1 MGRIFPVVLLS
12 LTLSL
17 AQLSTGQDST
27 CTSLPQYNDET
38 TKSFINDQIP
48 IADEEFDFIIV
59 GTSAPG
65 CVLANRLSANENW
78 RVLVLEPGSPPS
90 SFFDIPNV
98 AHLVSESSF
107 VRSLYTPPNDYSCQ
121 GFINKQCRIIVAKG
135 IGGGTNTNYQFYNR
149 GNRYDYDRWV
159 AYSES
164 DEWDLD
170 ALLPFFTVSE
180 NASLTEFEDPF
191 FHGREGPLRVQN
203 LPYKSPVYDIMM
215 QSAAQAKIASV
226 DYNGHNQFGFSPA
239 QVMSVGGLRSS
250 AYHAFLEPVLQ
261 SRPNLKLISNASV
274 RRVLFQPESNIVS
287 GVEFSFGDQ
296 IFNAY
301 AQKEVILSAGA
312 NSSPK
317 ILLLS
322 GIGPQDDLSEVGI
335 PVLKDLP
342 VGKSLMDKV
351 AFNAL
356 SVRLDKSSFPAEYVN
371 GLTADD
377 VNQLGEGGGRLTLPN
392 NMESIWYL
400 STRTDRQPDYPNIA
414 ILPDAGSS
422 TQYFLDSDMQKMA
435 SIEPGSV
442 SIPPDDN
449 AFYVNLFTTLLH
461 PKSRGYM
468 KLLSSDPDADI
479 LLDPKYLSDEED
491 VENLLKGIRI
501 ASKLL
506 NMPALQERGAAL
518 VQIYPA
524 NCPQSL
530 EFDSDDYWRCVI
542 RSLAMSARSFST
554 TCPMGQSSNPEAVV
568 DNSFQVHGIDKLR
581 VVDSSVIPV
590 SISATTDDVLMY
602 MLGEKASA
610 AVVTKHLPVIKKKVS
625 QKKPKN

>member
-1 MGRIFPVVLLS
+1 M
-12 LTLSL
+12 
-17 AQLSTGQDST
+17 
-27 CTSLPQYNDET
+27 
-38 TKSFINDQIP
+38 
-48 IADEEFDFIIV
+48 DEE
-59 GTSAPG
+59 A
-65 CVLANRLSANENW
+65 RL
-78 RVLVLEPGSPPS
+78 
-90 SFFDIPNV
+90 F
-98 AHLVSESSF
+98 
-107 VRSLYTPPNDYSCQ
+107 
-121 GFINKQCRIIVAKG
+121 GFINKQCRVIDSKG
-135 IGGGTNTNYQFYNR
+135 LGGCTNTNNQFYNR

-164 DEWDLD
+164 EEWDLD

-203 LPYKSPVYDIMM
+203 LPYKSLVHGILM
-215 QSAAQAKIASV
+215 QSASQAKIASV
-226 DYNGHNQFGFSPA
+226 DYNGHSQFGFSPA
-239 QVMSVGGLRSS
+239 QVMSVDGQRSS
-250 AYHAFLEPVLQ
+250 AYHAFVEPVIQ
-261 SRPNLKLISNASV
+261 SRPNLKLLTNAYV
-274 RRVLFQPESNIVS
+274 RKLLFEPESNIVS

-296 IFNAY
+296 VFNAY
-301 AQKEVILSAGA
+301 AQKEVILSAG
-312 NSSPK
+312 SRGSPK
-317 ILLLS
+317 VLLLS

-351 AFNAL
+351 AFNAF
-356 SVRLDKSSFPAEYVN
+356 SMRLDKSSFPAEYVG
-371 GLTADD
+371 GLSADD
-377 VNQLGEGGGRLTLPN
+377 VNQLSEGGGRLTLPY
-392 NMESIWYL
+392 NMESVWFL

-414 ILPDAGSS
+414 ILPEAGSS
-422 TQYFLDSDMQKMA
+422 RQYFLDPDMQK
-435 SIEPGSV
+435 IVNVEPGSV

-449 AFYVNLFTTLLH
+449 AFYVNLYTSLLH

-468 KLLSSDPDADI
+468 KLLSSDPNESI
-479 LLDPKYLSDEED
+479 LVEPKYLSEEED

-542 RSLAMSARSFST
+542 RSLAMTARTISA

-590 SISATTDDVLMY
+590 SMSASNYAIMY

-610 AVVTKHLPVIKKKVS
+610 AVQAKYVPGKKK
-625 QKKPKN
+625 KFI